1 MSPKYVLKV
10 FPGSS
15 KHFFKM
21 KLGNFKF
28 SKKKGLKSTHWTK
41 KLPYFRPY
49 LRQGH
54 QFWAKNISDSK
65 TMDISLKVPQ
75 ILKKGKKYIKSTITW
90 KIEILRKK
98 NVFAI
103 FFQKSIKSYIR
114 YLLPLKKGKVYFRYF
129 FNFSKKSRLFGT
141 IYPFFRNFTKIL
153 DQKNRFFFLSRALWP
168 PQKRVKGVKRVLHVL
183 FQKVHRLE
191 VPHPKY
197 RPPIINRGKVIQM
210 GGFYTAPPPPPHDFG
225 FPMVVKI

>member
-1 MSPKYVLKV
+1 MSLFFLLLDFYESETCFKCGSVLFKT
-10 FPGSS
+10 FFLKWSLPTS
-15 KHFFKM
+15 KFQKQ
-21 KLGNFKF
+21 
-28 SKKKGLKSTHWTK
+28 GLKSTYWTK

-75 ILKKGKKYIKSTITW
+75 ISKKGKKYIKSTITW

-98 NVFAI
+98 NFFAI

-129 FNFSKKSRLFGT
+129 CNSSKKSRLFW
-141 IYPFFRNFTKIL
+141 YDLPFFSQFYENFGPKKT
-153 DQKNRFFFLSRALWP
+153 FFLLSRALWP
-168 PQKRVKGVKRVLHVL
+168 PKKKGK
-183 FQKVHRLE
+183 
-191 VPHPKY
+191 
-197 RPPIINRGKVIQM
+197 RGKK
-210 GGFYTAPPPPPHDFG
+210 GTSCTFPKSTSFGRTPPQILASNN
-225 FPMVVKI
+225 K